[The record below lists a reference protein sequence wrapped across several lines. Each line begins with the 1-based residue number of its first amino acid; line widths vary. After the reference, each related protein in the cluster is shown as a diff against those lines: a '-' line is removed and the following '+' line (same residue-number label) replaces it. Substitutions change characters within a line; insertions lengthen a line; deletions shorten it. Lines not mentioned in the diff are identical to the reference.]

1 MRPISIAARTTTLAL
16 AAAPLLLLGACQ
28 PKVQAPEDAGVCY
41 FIGHVKKTESP
52 NGLKFNVIARNQ
64 PDIEH
69 CAVQLFNLRR
79 SMLTTG
85 TAGVETYGA
94 FQGAFLLATNHE
106 VRYSQTYDGNYFP
119 FLVKAPDDRLVT
131 PGSIV
136 EDDTQGD
143 GPEQKVAEPKNLP
156 KLSQDKK

>member
-1 MRPISIAARTTTLAL
+1 MRPITIATLSL
-16 AAAPLLLLGACQ
+16 AAVPLLMLGACQ
-28 PKVQAPEDAGVCY
+28 KRVEAPSERGVCY

-52 NGLKFNVIARNQ
+52 DGLKFNIIARDQ

-69 CAVQLFNLRR
+69 CAVQLYNTRR
-79 SMLTTG
+79 SMLLTG
-85 TAGVETYGA
+85 TAGEATEGA
-94 FQGAFLLATNHE
+94 YQGNYLLATNSE
-106 VRYSQTYDGNYFP
+106 VRESEHYEGPYLP

-143 GPEQKVAEPKNLP
+143 GPQKTVAVPKDLP
-156 KLSQDKK
+156 KLSQDQKK

>member
-1 MRPISIAARTTTLAL
+1 MRPISIAALTL
-16 AAAPLLLLGACQ
+16 AAAPLLMLGACQ
-28 PKVQAPEDAGVCY
+28 PKVQAPTEAGVCY
-41 FIGHVKKTESP
+41 FIGHVKKTEAP
-52 NGLKFNVIARNQ
+52 GGLKFNPIAHDQ

-69 CAVQLFNLRR
+69 CAVQLYNWRR
-79 SMLTTG
+79 SMLATS
-85 TAGVETYGA
+85 TAGDVTEGA
-94 FQGAFLLATNHE
+94 YQGSFMQATNHE
-106 VRYSQTYDGNYFP
+106 VRYSQTYEGPYFP

-143 GPEQKVAEPKNLP
+143 GPEQHVAVPKDLP